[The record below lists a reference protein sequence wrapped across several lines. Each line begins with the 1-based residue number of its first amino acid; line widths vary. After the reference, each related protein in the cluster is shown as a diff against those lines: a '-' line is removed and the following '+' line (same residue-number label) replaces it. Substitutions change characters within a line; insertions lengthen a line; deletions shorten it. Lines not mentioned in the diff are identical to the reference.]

1 MASMQFHHSLQLS
14 VQSINWTYII
24 FWQLKPRKQV
34 LVWRDGYY
42 NGVINRRKLTV
53 QPLEVEVSLEEDAV
67 QRSKQ
72 LRELYDALVSGEPE
86 SPSSPAGLLL
96 EQLTEL
102 EWFYLISLSFSFCP
116 GDGLPG
122 QAFERQRHVWLTEA
136 HEIDSKVFSR
146 AILAKSAGIQ
156 TIVCI
161 PLFDGVLEYATTE
174 KVEEDLRMIQ
184 HARSFFPKHEKH
196 PKPTLSEQSTS
207 SPVNNSVFHFQHLA
221 CVSVDPQE
229 RGSDREDHED
239 EDSVKDDGNT
249 DMLEMSEDDC
259 SNNLNSETMQMFSV
273 SNCAQPAGNHEEEQH
288 SETISS
294 QLQTISSRRENSN
307 LVGSLAHSRR
317 SAFTKWRSYNKHR
330 FPSLINGKTSQLLL
344 KFMLFTVP
352 NLHCTSNKEPFQE
365 ELNTSHVLA
374 ERRRREKLNERFII
388 LRSIVPFITKMDK
401 ASILGDTIEYLK
413 QLQRHIKD
421 LESKKELR
429 TKNTETRKIVIPSS
443 TNVQVS
449 IIETDALFRL
459 QCPYTDGLLFKIMQK
474 LHELGLETVS
484 IKSSAV
490 NKIFIAELRAKVK
503 EMHGKKGS
511 IVEVKKA
518 IYHIFS

>member
-67 QRSKQ
+67 QRNKQ

-136 HEIDSKVFSR
+136 HEVDSKVFSR

-249 DMLEMSEDDC
+249 DKLEMSEDDC

-294 QLQTISSRRENSN
+294 QLQTISSRRANSN
-307 LVGSLAHSRR
+307 SVGSLAHSR
-317 SAFTKWRSYNKHR
+317 
-330 FPSLINGKTSQLLL
+330 
-344 KFMLFTVP
+344 
-352 NLHCTSNKEPFQE
+352 
-365 ELNTSHVLA
+365 SHVLA

-443 TNVQVS
+443 TNVQ
-449 IIETDALFRL
+449 
-459 QCPYTDGLLFKIMQK
+459 K